1 MRRSLFLLGALLGAC
16 VEMEPSGRP
25 FAPVAVT
32 EPAAPALT
40 PTAPAPAPK
49 GPQGSFDF
57 GADARDPVELGEASS
72 PPAPSPSPDAAGL
85 AGTGLSG
92 TGITGTGLTGSG
104 VALPVPAPSA
114 QQPAPVWDPSMPL
127 PQVSFGVRV
136 LAVVLDVQPPRAMLA
151 LPDGREVVVQPG
163 TMLPADGLLV
173 LAIGRDAVQ
182 VAKVTPSGFYATVQ
196 TDTVQAMYT
205 TAPSAGP

>member
-1 MRRSLFLLGALLGAC
+1 MRRSLILLVGPLLGAC

-25 FAPVAVT
+25 FAPVAVV
-32 EPAAPALT
+32 EPPAAQAPSPSSSSA
-40 PTAPAPAPK
+40 PPAPSAAQPPA

-57 GADARDPVELGEASS
+57 GEDAREPAELGEPTA
-72 PPAPSPSPDAAGL
+72 PAAPAPGL
-85 AGTGLSG
+85 SGTGLSG
-92 TGITGTGLTGSG
+92 TGL
-104 VALPVPAPSA
+104 ALPVPSPTP

-163 TMLPADGLLV
+163 AMLPADGLIV

-205 TAPSAGP
+205 PAGSMTAPAP